1 MATAVSPT
9 PFALHRDTFRA
20 SSRPNIRHQLHR
32 PALKRTSP
40 STAVQQ
46 QKSGLPQSWNF
57 SVGDDS
63 SEDEIPVPPIKF
75 SAEAKALLGD
85 EASVVEGSSP
95 SYRQRTSGNDVAGT
109 VEDQVK
115 RKRSPPLIKS
125 IVRTGSRSPQEQK
138 AGTPRIVRLSIS
150 PSGTTVQASSF
161 TSVRASISPTARKV
175 DDLVTPAPR
184 PRSTL
189 SSRSGQTGG
198 SGVAQDEGSSKSK
211 PSSGGSA
218 LSSGSRTTIRE
229 GSSDIHE
236 AALQMGN
243 MSINRG
249 RSEDPT
255 SQGSLR
261 VKKVGKVTGR
271 FLAGPARRGMK
282 RRQSEEDQSPVQ
294 EGVESPIRNFGQP
307 GDFQELEMPNK
318 ERASPETTPEDP
330 LPVISLSNP
339 NHVRFDKQLDIIT
352 GSPRQPARRKDPIAE
367 LPAKTLSP
375 ILKPQ
380 SQEKPA
386 LRYKVPNLPMLPS
399 MHDQENEPPPT
410 FKRNKPNS
418 LALLERQPMARVLE
432 DKGKMLIDTPV
443 TVSPARQ
450 PLAPRSQN
458 TPHRAPPPPPKMT
471 VLETATA
478 TAGAASASQNRKK
491 RNYISVNGKL
501 FTRMDC
507 IGRGGSSKV
516 YRVMAE
522 NYKIF
527 ALKRVTLEDQDP
539 LAIQGYKGE
548 IDLLRKLSDVD
559 RVVQLFDWEL
569 NEEKKTLSVLME
581 IGESDLQAIL
591 KQRLEDTSQQIARLD
606 LSFTRY
612 FWKEMLECV
621 LSIHAYDIVHSDLKP
636 ANFLLVKGRLK
647 LIDFGIANA
656 IQENTVNVHREVNVG
671 TPNYMSPEALIDSN
685 AANGNT
691 NGHDGIVGKLMK
703 LGKPSDVWSLGCIL
717 YQMTYGKPPFAHI
730 ANQMQRCMAIPNPRH
745 EIAFPAKGVGGVLV
759 PSGLI
764 KTLRGCLN
772 RDIKQRPILQQLLAM
787 DDPFLHPESAIGTIE
802 QRDDRVSVSEE
813 LIAKMQHYIVSH
825 LREGQVS
832 EQTMREWPRRFF
844 ESIKAQQEET
854 VGRV

>member
-1 MATAVSPT
+1 MA
-9 PFALHRDTFRA
+9 R
-20 SSRPNIRHQLHR
+20 
-32 PALKRTSP
+32 
-40 STAVQQ
+40 
-46 QKSGLPQSWNF
+46 
-57 SVGDDS
+57 
-63 SEDEIPVPPIKF
+63 
-75 SAEAKALLGD
+75 
-85 EASVVEGSSP
+85 
-95 SYRQRTSGNDVAGT
+95 
-109 VEDQVK
+109 
-115 RKRSPPLIKS
+115 
-125 IVRTGSRSPQEQK
+125 
-138 AGTPRIVRLSIS
+138 
-150 PSGTTVQASSF
+150 
-161 TSVRASISPTARKV
+161 
-175 DDLVTPAPR
+175 
-184 PRSTL
+184 
-189 SSRSGQTGG
+189 
-198 SGVAQDEGSSKSK
+198 DEGSSKSK
-211 PSSGGSA
+211 PSSGGCA
-218 LSSGSRTTIRE
+218 LSSESRTTIRE

-255 SQGSLR
+255 SQSSLR

-294 EGVESPIRNFGQP
+294 EGVESPVRHFGGP
-307 GDFQELEMPNK
+307 RDFQELEMPDN
-318 ERASPETTPEDP
+318 ERASREARSGDP
-330 LPVISLSNP
+330 LPAVPTSNP
-339 NHVRFDKQLDIIT
+339 NHVHFDKQLDIIT
-352 GSPRQPARRKDPIAE
+352 GSPRQPPKRKDTIAD
-367 LPAKTLSP
+367 LPAKPLSP

-418 LALLERQPMARVLE
+418 LALLERQPVARVLE
-432 DKGKMLIDTPV
+432 DKGKMFIDTPV

-591 KQRLEDTSQQIARLD
+591 KQRLEDTAQETATLD

-685 AANGNT
+685 AVNGNASS
-691 NGHDGIVGKLMK
+691 HDGIVGKLMK

-745 EIAFPAKGVGGVLV
+745 EIAFPTKGVGGVLV
-759 PSGLI
+759 PSGLN
-764 KTLRGCLN
+764 KTLRSCLN
-772 RDIKQRPILQQLLAM
+772 RDIKQRPTLQQLLAI
-787 DDPFLHPESAIGTIE
+787 DDPFLHPESAMGMVE
-802 QRDDRVSVSEE
+802 QGEDRVSVSEE

-825 LREGQVS
+825 LREGQVN

-844 ESIKAQQEET
+844 REYQGAAGGDGGKGLRCFCFALISIFDICDL
-854 VGRV
+854 